1 MRRTATV
8 DKMIYSKAQDQ
19 RPSFE
24 VLNAVILTIMCKCIF
39 LHLHIHK
46 DRNDSSENTESHEL
60 DSECPN
66 VSITI

>member
-24 VLNAVILTIMCKCIF
+24 VLNAVILTLMCKYIF

-46 DRNDSSENTESHEL
+46 DRNDSSEKYRK
-60 DSECPN
+60 P
-66 VSITI
+66 